1 MKKFFRILCVLLTFL
16 CLIFSMTGCLKYQK
30 ITSGDFVYVP
40 KDESR
45 AVLYSLS
52 EDCIDSKKEIIIIP
66 PYIDGKEIFA
76 IGMQI
81 YYSSYAKITS
91 NAMKE
96 VYVPY
101 TVTALVHTSGM
112 IRGKALE
119 KVCFASNALFEK
131 ESNYSPAFGFD
142 KEISY
147 GSSYSGGK
155 DQKYYITQVA
165 YKTIQNSFESEWL
178 ETDKIFIA
186 NTSFLFNYAGSPN
199 DDYFFINNFGYGE
212 KINEPPYEPTRE
224 GYSFSGW
231 YKESECINPWDFDTD
246 TLPEAKYNEE
256 QEEIYQETILYAK
269 WVKENLS

>member
-1 MKKFFRILCVLLTFL
+1 MKKFFRILCGILAVLCILFT
-16 CLIFSMTGCLKYQK
+16 MTGCLKYQK

-40 KDESR
+40 KDENR

-52 EDCIDSKKEIIIIP
+52 EDCIDLKKEIIIIP

-142 KEISY
+142 KETWY
-147 GSSYSGGK
+147 GSYYNGEK
-155 DQKYYITQVA
+155 DQKYYITKIA
-165 YKTIQNSFESEWL
+165 YKTIQNSFESWWL

-186 NTSFLFNYAGSPN
+186 NTSFQFNYEDSPN
-199 DDYFFINNFGYGE
+199 DDYFFINNFEYGK

-224 GYSFSGW
+224 GYSFIGW
-231 YKESECINPWDFDTD
+231 YKEPNCINAWNFATD
-246 TLPEAKYNEE
+246 TLPSE
-256 QEEIYQETILYAK
+256 QTDANGKTLYQETKLYAK
-269 WVKENLS
+269 WQKND